1 MRNNTKNTRNIGN
14 IGEDIACR
22 FLTKHGYRVLDRNYW
37 AKWGEIDIV
46 AKKSGKIYFVEVKS
60 VSRKN
65 PNSVIHET
73 SSYRPEENIHRN
85 KLKRLHRTLQTYL
98 IAKDKEDVDWQI
110 DALIV
115 YMDCRNREA
124 SIEQIENII

>member
-115 YMDCRNREA
+115 YMDFRNREA